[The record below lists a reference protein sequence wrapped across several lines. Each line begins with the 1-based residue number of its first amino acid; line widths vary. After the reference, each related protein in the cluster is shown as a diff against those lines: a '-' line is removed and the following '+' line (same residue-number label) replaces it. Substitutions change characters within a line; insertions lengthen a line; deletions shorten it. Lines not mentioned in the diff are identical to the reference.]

1 MERVL
6 SALRSSESKIRL
18 SGVGA
23 ADPYIDTEGWE
34 ELLSALVGCLS
45 DNNSKVAQGSLK
57 VLAKLVASPHK
68 SPDALRPCFALVW
81 GPLKEKMGDSK
92 LPAREAATD
101 LLLVFM
107 DKLGM
112 SSMMDRFKLCAG
124 HKNWRTR
131 EQILV
136 AILLA
141 MQRFRGDP
149 NRLCLDGLVDMAL
162 KLLEDSAK
170 EVRDASINVLEALY
184 SLRGH
189 ALLADLQSKHIR
201 NTHMRMLLSRFG
213 ADDLSS
219 LARGSTAQSSSPPSS
234 SRSLPS
240 SPPKALAPSPSPA
253 SGNPPPPATSFLGA
267 APSLQLETTCK
278 YSDRELMMELQQI
291 GHGLATGTDW
301 AKRVEALQQLQRV
314 VASGG
319 AFHAGFAP
327 SLRAL
332 REPLC
337 EQVGDLRSTVAR
349 EACATITA
357 LASALTGD
365 DSWAHLVEFFV
376 AALLKATYV
385 TIQVISTSADACIKS
400 IIHSGRGGGGYV
412 KALAKF
418 IEGVRARNQVLRLH
432 CVEYVTLALTCW
444 HVTVLDKYVDT
455 LVGLLPAMLLDAQAD
470 VRAASRKCFWAF
482 HAQYE
487 SRALHVL
494 HHQLDSSTQRRL
506 QDDRQPCDTSTT
518 TSSITTATSSSST
531 STSTAAGSVVSFPS
545 RLAQPPPSMH
555 ASSHVKSGALRV
567 ENVDAVTSSLSSS
580 SSSSAVASGPA
591 RVLSRKSV
599 PLKDP
604 DDASVQRVVQ
614 GPLRVLST
622 TSSSI
627 SSTTTGVASSSSTGD
642 HNPTTSS
649 LSAAAAGAKRVEFP
663 STAAMST
670 SVVASSHSTKSLPPP
685 SGHNARHGDS
695 ATWIKGQYATEV
707 EKDEMA
713 ILGLLD
719 KADDALWLTR
729 LAALDHL
736 VQVVQSSSSSED
748 GVVFVASV
756 KMVKLVQRRLGDS
769 HYRVVHAALKLTL
782 ALLTAS
788 TSTTSSTSLPWKSIL
803 PKVFAK
809 AVDVKDSVRLAAES
823 VLNAFQTVV
832 DASAL
837 AVAVASTMLD
847 GIPTK
852 VKAVVIAFMTPLV
865 PLAVDV
871 FSNTSFVR
879 SLVLKI
885 VLLVE
890 HDGTSSTSSSTT
902 SAAVGG
908 LVHAL
913 YANVAPTMAVVESHL
928 PTAKATLLQRY
939 KAASTTTSRSRPLV
953 VDPPSSPATL
963 LTSEKRRL
971 LGLEGDSNNVM
982 TTRVDEASPYSTHQ
996 ENCDAVVGDL
1006 RKKLGREP
1014 RRRNNQTSL
1023 EQVLS
1028 TLELIQKSNAS
1039 TDDILHAVHAVLP
1052 EFRAAAADAVDVYL
1066 VQTIPALL
1074 DVALGC
1080 GDADEFKG
1088 MQTRIMQTVSGL
1100 VHEHRGTV
1108 VAQLEPLVVVVL
1120 ERCRRSNNI
1129 VSPSS
1134 LLGQYFVDKT
1144 LQLCLATVNAV
1155 AQVELLVPLLST
1167 LTSTD
1172 VQVVLKCLR
1181 LALEQLDMESFA
1193 ASATTSFDATAAAV
1207 ISCLH
1212 HSSSGVRKNAVACL
1226 VALYFLGGSAAC
1238 AVHLDKLP
1246 PHHQKLVGLYIDK
1259 KARQHSSNNHTTSST
1274 TTMATP
1280 PSR

>member
-1 MERVL
+1 
-6 SALRSSESKIRL
+6 
-18 SGVGA
+18 
-23 ADPYIDTEGWE
+23 
-34 ELLSALVGCLS
+34 
-45 DNNSKVAQGSLK
+45 
-57 VLAKLVASPHK
+57 
-68 SPDALRPCFALVW
+68 
-81 GPLKEKMGDSK
+81 
-92 LPAREAATD
+92 
-101 LLLVFM
+101 
-107 DKLGM
+107 
-112 SSMMDRFKLCAG
+112 
-124 HKNWRTR
+124 
-131 EQILV
+131 
-136 AILLA
+136 
-141 MQRFRGDP
+141 
-149 NRLCLDGLVDMAL
+149 
-162 KLLEDSAK
+162 
-170 EVRDASINVLEALY
+170 
-184 SLRGH
+184 
-189 ALLADLQSKHIR
+189 
-201 NTHMRMLLSRFG
+201 
-213 ADDLSS
+213 
-219 LARGSTAQSSSPPSS
+219 
-234 SRSLPS
+234 
-240 SPPKALAPSPSPA
+240 
-253 SGNPPPPATSFLGA
+253 
-267 APSLQLETTCK
+267 
-278 YSDRELMMELQQI
+278 
-291 GHGLATGTDW
+291 
-301 AKRVEALQQLQRV
+301 
-314 VASGG
+314 
-319 AFHAGFAP
+319 
-327 SLRAL
+327 
-332 REPLC
+332 
-337 EQVGDLRSTVAR
+337 
-349 EACATITA
+349 
-357 LASALTGD
+357 
-365 DSWAHLVEFFV
+365 
-376 AALLKATYV
+376 
-385 TIQVISTSADACIKS
+385 
-400 IIHSGRGGGGYV
+400 
-412 KALAKF
+412 
-418 IEGVRARNQVLRLH
+418 
-432 CVEYVTLALTCW
+432 
-444 HVTVLDKYVDT
+444 
-455 LVGLLPAMLLDAQAD
+455 
-470 VRAASRKCFWAF
+470 
-482 HAQYE
+482 
-487 SRALHVL
+487 
-494 HHQLDSSTQRRL
+494 
-506 QDDRQPCDTSTT
+506 
-518 TSSITTATSSSST
+518 
-531 STSTAAGSVVSFPS
+531 
-545 RLAQPPPSMH
+545 
-555 ASSHVKSGALRV
+555 
-567 ENVDAVTSSLSSS
+567 
-580 SSSSAVASGPA
+580 
-591 RVLSRKSV
+591 
-599 PLKDP
+599 
-604 DDASVQRVVQ
+604 
-614 GPLRVLST
+614 
-622 TSSSI
+622 
-627 SSTTTGVASSSSTGD
+627 
-642 HNPTTSS
+642 
-649 LSAAAAGAKRVEFP
+649 
-663 STAAMST
+663 MST

-736 VQVVQSSSSSED
+736 VQVVQTSSSSED

-809 AVDVKDSVRLAAES
+809 AVDVKDSVRLGAES

-890 HDGTSSTSSSTT
+890 HDGT
-902 SAAVGG
+902 
-908 LVHAL
+908 
-913 YANVAPTMAVVESHL
+913 
-928 PTAKATLLQRY
+928 K
-939 KAASTTTSRSRPLV
+939 
-953 VDPPSSPATL
+953 
-963 LTSEKRRL
+963 
-971 LGLEGDSNNVM
+971 GDSNNVM

-1100 VHEHRGTV
+1100 
-1108 VAQLEPLVVVVL
+1108 
-1120 ERCRRSNNI
+1120 
-1129 VSPSS
+1129 
-1134 LLGQYFVDKT
+1134 GQYFVDKT

-1207 ISCLH
+1207 IS
-1212 HSSSGVRKNAVACL
+1212 
-1226 VALYFLGGSAAC
+1226 
-1238 AVHLDKLP
+1238 
-1246 PHHQKLVGLYIDK
+1246 
-1259 KARQHSSNNHTTSST
+1259 
-1274 TTMATP
+1274 M
-1280 PSR
+1280 